1 MIPPASLTAL
11 MPTDPS
17 EFGAGKNDGEVV
29 APLRGERAKEKID
42 WRPLPARFVKLGD
55 RQMMIGRAQLP
66 VGGND
71 IDVARLKG
79 SEASHLRHRHARP
92 RS

>member
-1 MIPPASLTAL
+1 
-11 MPTDPS
+11 
-17 EFGAGKNDGEVV
+17 
-29 APLRGERAKEKID
+29 
-42 WRPLPARFVKLGD
+42 
-55 RQMMIGRAQLP
+55 MMIGRAQLP

-79 SEASHLRHRHARP
+79 SEASHLRHRHACP